1 MKKINNQLEFCIFGW
16 DNLPRSLLIYF
27 TNAKLS
33 QEGTVNGGL
42 RYMIWDNPPKMES
55 WNHFNVFVYDQMVEN
70 VVVVA
75 TQFEAGDRVLDM
87 IDKKILRCGR
97 NRVVSGAWCSG
108 WSSWWMDG
116 QIAAGRQ
123 RVDAAVGR
131 HVAVG
136 QRRADAAA
144 RRR

>member
-1 MKKINNQLEFCIFGW
+1 
-16 DNLPRSLLIYF
+16 
-27 TNAKLS
+27 
-33 QEGTVNGGL
+33 
-42 RYMIWDNPPKMES
+42 MES

-70 VVVVA
+70 VAVVA
-75 TQFEAGDRVLDM
+75 TQFEAGDHVLDM

-97 NRVVSGAWCSG
+97 NQVVPGAWCSCR
-108 WSSWWMDG
+108 SSWWMDE

-123 RVDAAVGR
+123 RADAAVGR

-144 RRR
+144 GRR